1 MPFLGSLP
9 ETKPTGVPELR
20 LILKGRETRRGMDC
34 HPHRHPFHELA
45 VVTSGRCRWVLER
58 GAIELCPGE
67 ALLLPPG
74 AIHHEESDPGVRT
87 GVWWLG
93 FFMPPPGRVFPVSG
107 RPIRAADAEPLLER
121 LQTIHREVT
130 RRPPWHEQRVALAL
144 QELTLLLRR
153 PPAPAARGARGLN
166 PRQLSLMRTAAQHL
180 EANLAEDVSIRE
192 VARIH
197 GLSAPHFA
205 TLFARCHGLSPQQ
218 HLQQARFQKARA
230 LLADARL
237 SVKEVASL
245 CGFRDPA
252 HFSRQFRRATG
263 RPPRAYFG
271 S

>member
-1 MPFLGSLP
+1 MPSTDLMSK
-9 ETKPTGVPELR
+9 TKPTLVPELR

-34 HPHRHPFHELA
+34 VPHRHPFHELA
-45 VVTSGRCRWVLER
+45 VVTCGRCRWVLER
-58 GAIELCPGE
+58 GIVELRTGE

-74 AIHHEESDPGVRT
+74 VMHHEESDPGVRT

-93 FFMPPPGRVFPVSG
+93 FFIPSPGESFPVCA
-107 RPIRAADAEPLLER
+107 RPIPAATAEPLLER

-130 RRPPWHEQRVALAL
+130 LQPPWHEQRVALAL

-153 PPAPAARGARGLN
+153 PPVRPARKVRGLN
-166 PRQLSLMRTAAQHL
+166 PRQMSLMRTAAHHL

-197 GLSAPHFA
+197 GLSAPHFT
-205 TLFARCHGLSPQQ
+205 TLFARCHGMSPKQF
-218 HLQQARFQKARA
+218 LQQARFRKARA

-245 CGFRDPA
+245 CGFGDPA

-263 RPPRAYFG
+263 RPPRAYCD

>member
-1 MPFLGSLP
+1 MPIRGFVS
-9 ETKPTGVPELR
+9 ETKPTPVPELR

-34 HPHRHPFHELA
+34 VPHRHPFHELA
-45 VVTSGRCRWVLER
+45 VVICGRCRWVLER
-58 GAIELCPGE
+58 RIVELCPGE

-93 FFMPPPGRVFPVSG
+93 FYMPSPGASFPVCA
-107 RPIRAADAEPLLER
+107 RPIPAATAEPLLER

-130 RRPPWHEQRVALAL
+130 LQPPWHEQRVALAL
-144 QELTLLLRR
+144 QELALLLRR
-153 PPAPAARGARGLN
+153 PPAQEARSVGGLN
-166 PRQLSLMRTAAQHL
+166 SRQMSLMRTAAQHL
-180 EANLAEDVSIRE
+180 EANLAEDVSIGE

-197 GLSAPHFA
+197 GLSAAHFS
-205 TLFARCHGLSPQQ
+205 TLFARCHGMSPKQ
-218 HLQQARFQKARA
+218 HLQQARFRKAHA
-230 LLADARL
+230 LLADGRL

-252 HFSRQFRRATG
+252 HFSRAFRRATG
-263 RPPRAYFG
+263 HSPQTQIG